1 MARGR
6 DGRKKGKR
14 AKGLVEFGTKA
25 ETLERLKPRLK
36 TAAILPLVYFTR
48 REWER
53 EADATLRLIEGRL
66 GTAALVVRSS
76 AIGEDSHEESMAGQ
90 FDSILNVDGRDNAS
104 LRHAIDTVLASQP
117 DSGRNQALVQPMLT
131 DIAVSGVMATRLF
144 TSGAPYYAINYD
156 DVSGRTDT
164 ITGGVGASK
173 SVYIYH
179 DAPAAYL
186 TSARVKRWL
195 ALARELEDLTGG
207 VPVELEFGQTRSG
220 RLVLFQVRR
229 MSLGVLNQWPALSP
243 ESFGHMLKEA
253 REHVAAR
260 SRRRPGVVGR
270 RTILAEMSDWNPA
283 EMIGTAPQPLAYSLY
298 RRLVTEHIWRDA
310 RAILGYRRV
319 PAEELMVRIGMRPY
333 IDVRNSFN
341 SFLPQGL
348 DDGLSETLVDAWLDR
363 LEEKPELHDKV
374 EFEVA
379 FTALD
384 FSFDQRLDERYPGL
398 VGPRARRRFRD
409 ALRGLTLGCL
419 DLGENGSLNAFM
431 QRVGRLEAL
440 QEGRTNAQLAK
451 TRGYDALFIA
461 RRLLDDCAELG
472 TLPFAGI
479 ARHAFIAEA
488 LLRSAVTRGALEP
501 MRLEQFKASLK
512 TVATEMLEAMSGA
525 RRTTG
530 GRRRFLERFGHLR
543 PGTYDIL
550 SLRYDERPE
559 LFADLP
565 ARNLAERPGRS
576 SAFSLRPKER
586 AALGALLR
594 EARLDGVTVEG
605 LLAYARRAITGREYA
620 KFVFTRNLSDA
631 LVALVQWGARYG
643 VSREELANIPIETI
657 FDCVVGPPLSGIVS
671 HLRAVA
677 QHNSSMGAIYHAV
690 PLSYLIRHPDEVY
703 VVPVHRSAPNFVTSQ
718 RVQGPVRYLDNH
730 QTGLVQIAESIVCI
744 ENADPGFDWIFTR
757 NIRGLITKY
766 GGANSHMAIRC
777 TELQLPAAIGCGE
790 QLFAR
795 AVGAASID
803 LNCRDK
809 LVQPI
814 S

>member
-1 MARGR
+1 
-6 DGRKKGKR
+6 
-14 AKGLVEFGTKA
+14 
-25 ETLERLKPRLK
+25 
-36 TAAILPLVYFTR
+36 
-48 REWER
+48 
-53 EADATLRLIEGRL
+53 
-66 GTAALVVRSS
+66 
-76 AIGEDSHEESMAGQ
+76 
-90 FDSILNVDGRDNAS
+90 
-104 LRHAIDTVLASQP
+104 
-117 DSGRNQALVQPMLT
+117 
-131 DIAVSGVMATRLF
+131 
-144 TSGAPYYAINYD
+144 
-156 DVSGRTDT
+156 
-164 ITGGVGASK
+164 
-173 SVYIYH
+173 
-179 DAPAAYL
+179 
-186 TSARVKRWL
+186 
-195 ALARELEDLTGG
+195 
-207 VPVELEFGQTRSG
+207 
-220 RLVLFQVRR
+220 
-229 MSLGVLNQWPALSP
+229 
-243 ESFGHMLKEA
+243 
-253 REHVAAR
+253 
-260 SRRRPGVVGR
+260 
-270 RTILAEMSDWNPA
+270 
-283 EMIGTAPQPLAYSLY
+283 
-298 RRLVTEHIWRDA
+298 
-310 RAILGYRRV
+310 
-319 PAEELMVRIGMRPY
+319 MVRIGMRPY

-348 DDGLSETLVDAWLDR
+348 DDDLSETLVNAWLDR

-379 FTALD
+379 TTALD
-384 FSFDQRLDERYPGL
+384 FSFDERLAERYPGL
-398 VGPRARRRFRD
+398 LGAGARRRFRD
-409 ALRGLTLGCL
+409 ALRALTLGCL
-419 DLGENGSLNAFM
+419 DPGENGSLAAFTR
-431 QRVGRLEAL
+431 RVRRLEAL
-440 QEGRTNAQLAK
+440 QQRRTNARLAEA
-451 TRGYDALFIA
+451 RGYDALFIA

-488 LLRSAVTRGALEP
+488 LLRSAVTRGALDP
-501 MRLEQFKASLK
+501 ARLEQFKASLR
-512 TVATEMLEAMSGA
+512 TIATEMLEAMSGA
-525 RRTTG
+525 RRTMS
-530 GRRRFLERFGHLR
+530 GRRRFLQRFGHLR

-559 LFADLP
+559 LFEDLP
-565 ARNLAERPGRS
+565 ARNLADRSGRGA
-576 SAFSLRPKER
+576 AFSLRPRER
-586 AALGALLR
+586 SALGALLR
-594 EARLDGVTVEG
+594 EARLNGVSVDS

-631 LVALVQWGARYG
+631 LAALVQWGARYG

-657 FDCVVGPPLSGIVS
+657 FDCVVGPPLGGIVS

-677 QHNSSMGAIYHAV
+677 QHNSEMGAIYHAV

-730 QTGLVQIAESIVCI
+730 QTGLVKIAGSIVCI

-809 LVQPI
+809 LVLPI